1 MGLGEIAQLAMQTIL
16 QLKVD
21 NTDLK
26 QKLKEVGEAEKAA
39 VRDTI
44 ASNDARNKSI
54 DEWVGRLTKVNVAI
68 AGVTKVVEL
77 GRQAWSAFEEH
88 QRLTAASGDASLGRL
103 RAASHGL
110 RNDMDLLRLAAVA
123 NQATFKLSE
132 DQLDNAARA
141 MIAFERAGVQGAK
154 ATEKVREAILK
165 GNIEP
170 LKELGVN
177 LDAAQ
182 GKGAQFAQLMQVL
195 GEKAAGAGAATATSS
210 ESFKRAGVEWDN
222 AMNKMQV
229 AIGGLVAAL
238 APLLSALAKAVG
250 LIADVV
256 GAAGGVIGT
265 LSDAMS
271 LSDDARRIAQNLP
284 NYIDAEIQAA
294 LDREAGRQAERT
306 AASEEAEARFRA
318 SLAEDPNAGWTER
331 AAKVWRK
338 HTRNTPKRGRGGGG
352 GEWSVLD
359 HGGVVIDELG
369 EEIEPL
375 YRGEREV
382 RRGADWAGRPLG
394 FSTDVGRGVSDRV
407 APAIVDLSEGV
418 AGLSKMA
425 EQFRHAGTQ
434 SLLEQVLGPIDQFDA
449 YAEGF
454 GVLSGTLQAGFD
466 AWVSG
471 SASAGEAMK
480 KFFASAISGVAS
492 NMFAKSLEHG
502 AYALGSLA
510 FGDMIGAKKHGIA
523 AAAFGAGSAVVGAL
537 ARTVNTSMAAPA
549 ASAGAGGGA
558 STGAGGGGGGG
569 GGTHVTVVISDSS
582 GDDSPRARAAA
593 TARAYRR
600 AQRELEDGN
609 GVSYS

>member
-195 GEKAAGAGAATATSS
+195 GEKAAGAGSATATSS
-210 ESFKRAGVEWDN
+210 EDFKRAGVEWDN

-256 GAAGGVIGT
+256 DAAGGALGAIHEG
-265 LSDAMS
+265 MS
-271 LSDDARRIAQNLP
+271 LTAKTDKIIKNLP

-294 LDREAGRQAERT
+294 IAGEESRRAAAREE
-306 AASEEAEARFRA
+306 AASRWDAMINA
-318 SLAEDPNAGWTER
+318 DPNAGWTQR
-331 AAKVWRK
+331 AGARLRWAS
-338 HTRNTPKRGRGGGG
+338 RNAPKKGPRGTGGDFDIL
-352 GEWSVLD
+352 EN
-359 HGGVVIDELG
+359 GGVDTQDVGIDVER
-369 EEIEPL
+369 EPL

-382 RRGADWAGRPLG
+382 RRGADWAGRPIG

-425 EQFRHAGTQ
+425 EQFRHVGTQ

-523 AAAFGAGSAVVGAL
+523 AAAFGAGSVVVGAL

-558 STGAGGGGGGG
+558 GAGAGSGSGGG

-582 GDDSPRARAAA
+582 GDESPRARAAA

-600 AQRELEDGN
+600 AQRELDDGN